1 VELQVRK
8 QNDVEVGDEVGVK
21 LFCTNQF
28 TQKLKLIGKGGQTIY
43 TLILPLTCSY
53 LGSRHGIGVV
63 HNLFLFFYKL
73 SLDGFELETSISGT
87 MLSYY
92 A

>member
-43 TLILPLTCSY
+43 TLILP
-53 LGSRHGIGVV
+53 SRAAILVADMG
-63 HNLFLFFYKL
+63 
-73 SLDGFELETSISGT
+73 
-87 MLSYY
+87 
-92 A
+92 